1 MSDIQLEIKINR
13 LVIHSGFKKSNDMIS
28 PIMKILQMR
37 YKDFDKKQ
45 ALRITKSLLE

>member
-13 LVIHSGFKKSNDMIS
+13 LLGQSGYEKSEALIT

-37 YKDFDKKQ
+37 HKDLDKSQ
-45 ALRITKSLLE
+45 ALRVSKSILG